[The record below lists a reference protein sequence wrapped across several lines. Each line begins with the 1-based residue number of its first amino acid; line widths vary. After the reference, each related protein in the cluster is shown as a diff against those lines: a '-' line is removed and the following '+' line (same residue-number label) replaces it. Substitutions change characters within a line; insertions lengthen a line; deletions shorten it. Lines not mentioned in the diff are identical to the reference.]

1 MTIYGLLNSFNPLFF
16 LEVVSTQQAEVIVWV
31 NVVQGEDEIDQGP
44 PAAESMSED
53 SV

>member
-1 MTIYGLLNSFNPLFF
+1 MTIYSLLYSFNPFFF

-31 NVVQGEDEIDQGP
+31 NMVQGEDEIYQGL
-44 PAAESMSED
+44 PAVESMSGD